1 MQEYDVALKLLL
13 KESARVTMQELAGC
27 TVEKWL
33 DVELPKVQNPRA
45 DLLGETSAGGLVHL
59 ELQSGND
66 AAMPLR
72 MAEYCLGVY
81 RLFDRF
87 PRQVLVYVGEAPMR
101 MDCELRGDDV
111 WFRYRAVDIRE
122 LDGERLLESGEVGD
136 NVIAILARLPD
147 QIEGIRK
154 IVGRIAG
161 LEPDERA
168 AALSELLIVAGLR
181 SLEETVEQE
190 ARKMPI
196 LNSILDN
203 KVLGRE
209 YKRGQQEG
217 RQEGRKE
224 GRQEGD
230 LTVLHR
236 LIENRLGGVPDWV
249 EERLANRSTAEL
261 EDLIV
266 RFHDAPSIQDLLK

>member
-1 MQEYDVALKLLL
+1 MHEYDVALKLLL
-13 KESARVTMQELAGC
+13 KESAKVAMQELAGC

-45 DLLGETSAGGLVHL
+45 DLLGETSGGGLVHL

-101 MDCELRGDDV
+101 MDRELHGDDV
-111 WFRYRAVDIRE
+111 SFRYRAVDIRE
-122 LDGERLLESGEVGD
+122 LDGERLLASAEVGD

-147 QIEGIRK
+147 QQEGIRR

-168 AALSELLIVAGLR
+168 AALSELLILAGLR
-181 SLEETVEQE
+181 RLEETVEQE
-190 ARKMPI
+190 AEKCRFLI
-196 LNSILDN
+196 AFWTIRCWGASISAASRRAG
-203 KVLGRE
+203 KKAGR
-209 YKRGQQEG
+209 RV
-217 RQEGRKE
+217 GRKAGKKAGKRVGKKAGKRV
-224 GRQEGD
+224 GRKAGKK
-230 LTVLHR
+230 V
-236 LIENRLGGVPDWV
+236 
-249 EERLANRSTAEL
+249 S
-261 EDLIV
+261 
-266 RFHDAPSIQDLLK
+266 